1 MAKIPP
7 HIEEL
12 AKRHAIPPSEFWD
25 CHGTWVCKHR
35 ALEDAAARA
44 GVKWATP
51 QVLESDSAKAVSM
64 IATGTLGDLT
74 EWSVGEASPKNNK
87 NAYPW
92 AMAEKRAKDRVILK
106 LLGFAGQVYSE
117 EEADNFKDS
126 APKAKSLPDASVGAL
141 DQGDKSNRDAEAE
154 YNRLRSGLEACLSV
168 EMLDQWVNA
177 WREELDAMPEDY
189 ADSLR
194 GEYRRMRDGFQ
205 VKEAA

>member
-12 AKRHAIPPSEFWD
+12 AKRHSIPNTEFWN

-44 GVKWATP
+44 GVKWAAP
-51 QVLESDSAKAVSM
+51 QVIESDSAKAVSM

-117 EEADNFKDS
+117 EEADDFKAS
-126 APKAKSLPDASVGAL
+126 KPKDKPLPRGEVSFP
-141 DQGDKSNRDAEAE
+141 DQAQTNRELKAQMADLTDGVKAIDGMIDWSEW
-154 YNRLRSGLEACLSV
+154 GLE
-168 EMLDQWVNA
+168 NA
-177 WREELDAMPEDY
+177 DRIKALPEDC
-189 ADSLR
+189 
-194 GEYRRMRDGFQ
+194 RDQ
-205 VKEAA
+205 IRTAYEARKMDLEARVAA